1 MKNSFFTLYLEINHL
16 NFIFFVLE
24 SDEYGNF
31 KIVYKFELPLKGMDN
46 NRITDLNEVA
56 RVIKENIYII
66 EQKLNYTFK
75 EIVLILENFDTTSV
89 NFSGFK
95 KLNRSQILNEN
106 ITYILNNLKSC
117 VQDTETKKTILHIF
131 NSKFCLDNKKTENL
145 PIGLFGDHYSHELSF
160 ILINSNDYLNLNNI
174 FAKCNLKI
182 KKILTKSFIKGV
194 NTSEN
199 FSNTETFFQIQV
211 NKDSSTIIYFE
222 NNSLKSIQDFRFGTN
237 IIVKDISKVTG
248 LKIEIVKN
256 ILEAIE
262 FKEGMYE
269 DELIE
274 KEFFNKDEYRKIKKK
289 LIYEI
294 ALARIKEIL
303 ELLII
308 NNINFK
314 YYIKATKVIFLE
326 IDQELN
332 IKSLK
337 DICKIVF
344 SINGNFKVN
353 FLNETSFSN
362 FSKTVNKLVH
372 FGWKK
377 EAIPITQF
385 KKSIIARFFDAI
397 FG

>member
-1 MKNSFFTLYLEINHL
+1 MYRTL
-16 NFIFFVLE
+16 
-24 SDEYGNF
+24 
-31 KIVYKFELPLKGMDN
+31 
-46 NRITDLNEVA
+46 
-56 RVIKENIYII
+56 
-66 EQKLNYTFK
+66 
-75 EIVLILENFDTTSV
+75 
-89 NFSGFK
+89 K
-95 KLNRSQILNEN
+95 K
-106 ITYILNNLKSC
+106 
-117 VQDTETKKTILHIF
+117 KKTILHIF
-131 NSKFCLDNKKTENL
+131 NSKFCLDNKKIENL

-211 NKDSSTIIYFE
+211 NKDSSTIIFFE

-326 IDQELN
+326 INQELN

-337 DICKIVF
+337 DIWKIVF

>member
-1 MKNSFFTLYLEINHL
+1 MKNSFLTLFLEINNL
-16 NFIFFVLE
+16 NFIFFVGE
-24 SDEYGNF
+24 SDEFENF
-31 KIVYKFELPLKGMDN
+31 KIVYKFELPLRGMDN
-46 NRITDLNEVA
+46 KKISDLNLVA
-56 RVIKENIYII
+56 GVIKENIYII
-66 EQKLNYTFK
+66 EQKLNHIFK
-75 EIVLILENFDTTSV
+75 EVVLILENFETTFV
-89 NFSGFK
+89 NLSGFK
-95 KLNRSQILNEN
+95 KLNGSKILNEN
-106 ITYILNNLKSC
+106 ITYIINDLKSC
-117 VQDTETKKTILHIF
+117 IQDTEEKKTVLHIF
-131 NSKFCLDNKKTENL
+131 NSNFNLDNKKTENL
-145 PIGLFGDHYSHELSF
+145 PIGLFGDHYSHELSI
-160 ILINSNDYLNLNNI
+160 ILINSNDYLNLNDI
-174 FAKCNLKI
+174 FAKSNLKI

-194 NTSEN
+194 NISEN
-199 FSNTETFFQIQV
+199 FNNTKTFFQIEI
-211 NKDSSTIIYFE
+211 NKDSSKIIYFE
-222 NNSLKSIQDFRFGTN
+222 NDSLKSTQEFKFGTN
-237 IIVKDISKVTG
+237 IILKDISKVTG
-248 LKIEIVKN
+248 LKIEIVKK
-256 ILEAIE
+256 ILETIE
-262 FKEGMYE
+262 VKEGMYE
-269 DELIE
+269 DELVE
-274 KEFFNKDEYRKIKKK
+274 KEFFKVNEHRKIKKK

-326 IDQELN
+326 INQELN

-337 DICKIVF
+337 DIWKIVF

>member
-1 MKNSFFTLYLEINHL
+1 MKNSFLTLFLEINNL
-16 NFIFFVLE
+16 NFIFFVGE
-24 SDEYGNF
+24 SDEYDNF
-31 KIVYKFELPLKGMDN
+31 KIIYKFELPFRGIDN
-46 NRITDLNEVA
+46 NKITDLNLA
-56 RVIKENIYII
+56 AGVIKENIYII
-66 EQKLNYTFK
+66 EQKLNHTFK
-75 EIVLILENFDTTSV
+75 EIVLILENFETTFV
-89 NFSGFK
+89 NLSGFK
-95 KLNRSQILNEN
+95 RLNGSQILNEN
-106 ITYILNNLKSC
+106 ITYIINELKSC
-117 VQDTETKKTILHIF
+117 IQDTEEKKTILHIF
-131 NSKFCLDNKKTENL
+131 NSNFNLDNKKTENL

-160 ILINSNDYLNLNNI
+160 ILINSNEYLNLNDI
-174 FAKCNLKI
+174 FAKSNLKI
-182 KKILTKSFIKGV
+182 KKILSKCFIKGV
-194 NTSEN
+194 NISEN
-199 FSNTETFFQIQV
+199 FNNTKTFFQIEI
-211 NKDSSTIIYFE
+211 NKNISKIIYFE
-222 NNSLKSIQDFRFGTN
+222 NDSLKSTQEFKFGTN
-237 IIVKDISKVTG
+237 IILKDISKVTG
-248 LKIEIVKN
+248 LKIEIVKK
-256 ILEAIE
+256 ILETIE
-262 FKEGMYE
+262 FKEGMHE
-269 DELIE
+269 DELVE
-274 KEFFNKDEYRKIKKK
+274 KELFNVNEHRKIKKK

-314 YYIKATKVIFLE
+314 YYIKTTKVIFLE